1 MDAVIYEVAISA
13 LTISLLFTPILLW
26 ISRKK
31 GFYASINHRSSHD
44 TFVPNTGGII
54 LFIAV
59 LFPLIV
65 FSGYPEQ
72 EDFNL
77 LISAFVVLLITGVI
91 DDFNPIPVTYK
102 FLGQFVP
109 AVVIVTSIDEPDL
122 LIPFLNDLVRLPY
135 IFNYLFWIIFI
146 VMTINAFNLIDGIDG
161 LAIGLGTIIGLF
173 YFVHFYQLG
182 AMDPMIF
189 SIALSFGLVGL
200 FFYNISDR
208 LKIFLGDTGS
218 LLIGGLLVFFA
229 LRFISLSETSPNY
242 NSFFLVIGA
251 VFVPMADM
259 VRVTIVRIIKGY
271 SPFHADRR
279 HIHHILLDLIG
290 GSHMLTT
297 AILLLA
303 QLLIMVIF
311 QLFSGGTSPF
321 LFIVLIISLLCYIAC
336 VAVLDMIKRRKIMS

>member
-1 MDAVIYEVAISA
+1 MDAVIYKVAISA
-13 LTISLLFTPILLW
+13 LTISLVFTPILLW

-44 TFVPNTGGII
+44 TSVPNTGGII

-65 FSGYPEQ
+65 FSGYPKQ
-72 EDFNL
+72 EDFSL
-77 LISAFVVLLITGVI
+77 LISAFVVLLITGII
-91 DDFNPIPVTYK
+91 DDFNPIPVAYK

-122 LIPFLNDLVRLPY
+122 LIPFLNDIVRLPFV
-135 IFNYLFWIIFI
+135 FNYLFWIIFI

-173 YFVHFYQLG
+173 YSIKFYQLQ
-182 AMDPMIF
+182 ALDPMIF
-189 SIALSFGLVGL
+189 AIALSFGLVGL
-200 FFYNISDR
+200 FFFNISNKF
-208 LKIFLGDTGS
+208 KIFIGDTGS

-229 LRFISLSETSPNY
+229 LRFISLSENSPNY
-242 NSFFLVIGA
+242 DSFFLVLGA
-251 VFVPMADM
+251 VFVPLADM
-259 VRVTIVRIIKGY
+259 IRVTILRIIKGF

-279 HIHHILLDLIG
+279 HIHHILLDLVG

-297 AILLLA
+297 GILLVT
-303 QLLIMVIF
+303 QLLIIIIF
-311 QLFSGGTSPF
+311 QLLSGGGSLF
-321 LFIVLIISLLCYIAC
+321 LFIVLIISFLGYFGCA
-336 VAVLDMIKRRKIMS
+336 AGLDMLKSRKT